1 MSIDLVRARK
11 KLRQAEFF
19 LAHLRHAAEDMAL
32 QMRRGRQPDE
42 EQLEYWFSA
51 CLSAAQSVYFVLEK
65 TGGKRFKQIQAAWR
79 RSLGSRA
86 GNEFGWM
93 IGVRGVDVHLGV
105 VPGSVMP
112 KMVAAAPWEQQWVG
126 QTEAVYGPAEIASFK
141 NPDGTLVE
149 SSGVVGSRGL
159 YIDTPS
165 GERLE
170 AESLCRRFI
179 NHLADLLKHVEKDV
193 AQPSS

>member
-1 MSIDLVRARK
+1 
-11 KLRQAEFF
+11 
-19 LAHLRHAAEDMAL
+19 MAL

-93 IGVRGVDVHLGV
+93 IGA
-105 VPGSVMP
+105 M
-112 KMVAAAPWEQQWVG
+112 
-126 QTEAVYGPAEIASFK
+126 
-141 NPDGTLVE
+141 
-149 SSGVVGSRGL
+149 SR
-159 YIDTPS
+159 
-165 GERLE
+165 
-170 AESLCRRFI
+170 SLF
-179 NHLADLLKHVEKDV
+179 NETV
-193 AQPSS
+193 